1 MKELN
6 LYSKYLWS
14 ILSAVK
20 KPTVLIPAMGLSISL
35 SSYHLM
41 IFLLL
46 GLLLADYIT
55 GVLASWVEWK
65 KEKKEEKF
73 RTKGFTSEK
82 TRMSIVKIVT
92 YLLFI
97 ILSWC
102 LETIFRIKPFELSWI
117 DHEVS
122 LTFISMAVS
131 CAIEFYSIFFE
142 NLPRAGFSIWGK
154 LQKIVGKIKAVK
166 KTVKEITDGNDNS
179 TG

>member
-1 MKELN
+1 MKELHV
-6 LYSKYLWS
+6 YGKYVWT
-14 ILSAVK
+14 IVTAVK

-46 GLLLADYIT
+46 GLLFADYIT

-102 LETIFRIKPFELSWI
+102 LEMIFRIKPFELSWI
-117 DHEVS
+117 DHEVT
-122 LTFISMAVS
+122 LTFIAMAIS

-142 NLPRAGFSIWGK
+142 NLPRAGFSIWGMLK
-154 LQKIVGKIKAVK
+154 KIANKAKEVK
-166 KTVKEITDGNDNS
+166 NTYNDFTNGNG
-179 TG
+179 TT

>member
-14 ILSAVK
+14 ILSAIK

-65 KEKKEEKF
+65 KEKKLEKF
-73 RTKGFTSEK
+73 RAKGFTSEK

-122 LTFISMAVS
+122 LTFISMAIS

-142 NLPRAGFSIWGK
+142 NLPRAGFSIWGMLK
-154 LQKIVGKIKAVK
+154 KIANKVLDAK
-166 KTVKEITDGNDNS
+166 KTINELTNEDNS
-179 TG
+179 IK